1 MGFQQGLSGLSASSK
16 SLDAIGNNIANS
28 STVGFKQSRSEFADM
43 YANSFASS
51 STISGMGGRTVAVT
65 QQFGQGNITSTNNP
79 LDIAITGNGYFRMMD
94 GDAVSY
100 TRNGQFQVNKDGFI
114 VGNTGQKLTGWPFD
128 INANALQKGGNPAP
142 LQLSV
147 GNIGAKTTGWTE
159 VAGGGIS
166 AGLQFGMNLDASQLP
181 KDRTNPLAANY
192 VGALNPA
199 DIKTFTNSTSAQVY
213 DSQGVAHSLTMYFTK
228 TAPNTW
234 EVRTRFDSD
243 PVSLPNND
251 PLNLNPY
258 PNVTFDSNGKLINA
272 TPLAFSTTLASGATS
287 PLAFHIGLEGTTQYG
302 SPFGV
307 NTIRQDGY
315 PDGVLTGVAVDR
327 EGVMLGKY
335 SNGQNRAIGQVTLT
349 NFANSQGLQNL
360 GDNRWGETF
369 ASGQPRTNDPGT
381 SDLGSLQ
388 SASVEDANVDLTA
401 ELVNLITAQ
410 RTYQANAQT
419 IKAQDTILQTIVNL
433 R

>member
-28 STVGFKQSRSEFADM
+28 STVGFKQSRTEFADM

-51 STISGMGGRTVAVT
+51 STITGMGGRTVAVS
-65 QQFGQGNITSTNNP
+65 QQFGQGNITSTSNP
-79 LDIAITGNGYFRMMD
+79 LDIAITGNGFFRMTD
-94 GDAVSY
+94 GESVSY
-100 TRNGQFQVNKDGFI
+100 TRNGQFQVNKDGYI
-114 VGNTGQKLTGWPFD
+114 VGNTGQKLTGWPYD
-128 INANALQKGGNPAP
+128 LNTNALQKGGTPAP
-142 LQLSV
+142 MQLSV
-147 GNIGAKTTGWTE
+147 GNIGAKPTGWTE
-159 VAGGGIS
+159 LASGGTA
-166 AGLQFGMNLDASQLP
+166 AGLTLGMNMDASQLA
-181 KDRTNPLAANY
+181 KDRTNPLATNY
-192 VGALNPA
+192 VGPLNPA
-199 DIKTFTNSTSAQVY
+199 DSKTFTNSTAANVY
-213 DSQGVAHSLTMYFTK
+213 DSQGVQHTLTMYFTK

-234 EVRTRFDSD
+234 EVRTRVDND
-243 PVSLPNND
+243 PVSAPND
-251 PLNLNPY
+251 PVTGLPY
-258 PNVTFDSNGKLINA
+258 SPVTFDSNGKLAGGGTLDFN
-272 TPLAFSTTLASGATS
+272 TTLTSGAGT
-287 PLAFHIGLEGTTQYG
+287 PFAFHISLEGTSQYG

-307 NTIRQDGY
+307 NTIKQDGY

-327 EGVMLGKY
+327 EGVILGKY
-335 SNGQNRAIGQVTLT
+335 SNGQSRAVGQVTLT
-349 NFANSQGLQNL
+349 TFANIQGLQNL
-360 GDNRWGETF
+360 GDNRWAETF

-388 SASVEDANVDLTA
+388 SASVEDANVDLTG